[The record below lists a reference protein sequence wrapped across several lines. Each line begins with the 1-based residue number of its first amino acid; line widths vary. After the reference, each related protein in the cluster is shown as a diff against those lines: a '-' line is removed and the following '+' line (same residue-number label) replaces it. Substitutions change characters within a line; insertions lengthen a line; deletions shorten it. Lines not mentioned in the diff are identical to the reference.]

1 MARFHRLEDMTNAL
15 INGNAAATT
24 ALFAMGGIL
33 ATSNKYIEQVF
44 RLSQTYPRELTGGFV
59 VGFASPFLFG
69 PFCSHKSEE
78 SLLDLFFTCV
88 PPFLPSLFHF
98 LIPKCDLLPG

>member
-1 MARFHRLEDMTNAL
+1 MTNAL

-59 VGFASPFLFG
+59 VGFVPFSDCIALIKRAFTSS
-69 PFCSHKSEE
+69 FCVNH
-78 SLLDLFFTCV
+78 LFFV
-88 PPFLPSLFHF
+88 SFIPST
-98 LIPKCDLLPG
+98 